1 MIEPQINAI
10 CKLVHEWCQDQNVQ
24 FDIVCDESDIQGVM
38 IFKSKRLQDLLN
50 HIEPAVKR
58 SEVHLETTKV
68 RGGTVVTFSLT
79 ALSEQTIN
87 KIIDNYGMEVI
98 TMTFDNKLDNAFGIS
113 ESESD
118 LDHGDKTNFSM
129 NPVDSV
135 DSGCQDDTRE
145 PQGDYCFRCGKEG
158 GEYKPKMIAGQ
169 LFLGYCAFCDDFDD
183 DDPRD
188 FGVYGPEPPTAEND
202 YDTPLGEGQ
211 YKTATSGMVRG
222 QKRDEYLTFNQS
234 TKGATKGASKGSKP
248 RREVSG
254 PKAAAHESF
263 DSMLRSALLEQEDP
277 SPDQLFKQFARA
289 LRVLGTKM
297 GIGPIQDKLKQ
308 QGINWKQSADGRDI
322 ILTIRNA
329 TTNTDQPIARITY
342 ETLTNPADFENQ
354 LKSMLDFAM
363 GDAPGA
369 SAQQEREIADRKK
382 TVSDIAKAVQPTD
395 QESEVAQ
402 QMNTGLQPEMQAAET
417 AAMPK

>member
-38 IFKSKRLQDLLN
+38 IFKSRRLQDLLN
-50 HIEPAVKR
+50 HIEPAINR

-87 KIIDNYGMEVI
+87 RIIDNYGREVI
-98 TMTFDNKLDNAFGIS
+98 PMTFNNKLDNAFGIS

-118 LDHGDKTNFSM
+118 LDHEDKTNFSM

-135 DSGCQDDTRE
+135 DSGCQD
-145 PQGDYCFRCGKEG
+145 
-158 GEYKPKMIAGQ
+158 
-169 LFLGYCAFCDDFDD
+169 
-183 DDPRD
+183 
-188 FGVYGPEPPTAEND
+188 GPEPPTAEND

-263 DSMLRSALLEQEDP
+263 DNMLKSALLEQDEV

-297 GIGPIQDKLKQ
+297 GIGPIQDRLKQ
-308 QGINWKQSADGRDI
+308 QGINWKQSSDGRDI

-329 TTNTDQPIARITY
+329 ATNTDQPIARITY
-342 ETLTNPADFENQ
+342 ETLTNPADFESQ

-402 QMNTGLQPEMQAAET
+402 QMNAGLQPEMQAAKT